1 MHVRLSKLASPLKP
15 EAIGTFTDGVLDV
28 AHIDCPSARRQL
40 PRPMMSATC
49 LMVNYPVVLG
59 WENADV
65 VPVLRLST
73 IGSGLPPCSVRA
85 HHGRIRTKSRDRL
98 YGSSVGMAAERAA
111 AARKEADKLACDA
124 WNKRMLAFK
133 GPAQPSPTLGDA
145 LNAGYGYLEVR
156 CLGCDPPLIDPP
168 APETKEP
175 SMPKSEA

>member
-111 AARKEADKLACDA
+111 AARKRPTSLLAMPGTNGCS
-124 WNKRMLAFK
+124 
-133 GPAQPSPTLGDA
+133 PSRDRPSHRRRSA
-145 LNAGYGYLEVR
+145 MH
-156 CLGCDPPLIDPP
+156 
-168 APETKEP
+168 
-175 SMPKSEA
+175 SMPATATLRSAVWAAILH